1 MKFNVQRS
9 PRRSEVKLGMKDVTE
24 QVQKVDEFGKIC
36 LVSMVETVH
45 WLRD

>member
-24 QVQKVDEFGKIC
+24 QVQKVDELELEHLIWFYP
-36 LVSMVETVH
+36 LAV
-45 WLRD
+45 L